1 MNRPL
6 LKTFQILWR
15 TTKWLVNWQR
25 SLRSGRSIVAGLG
38 ADTGDHPLFVI
49 GNSQIDSQY
58 MKDNLM
64 ALYLVS
70 TISCGTRYCGFWQV
84 DAFTTYVVAVE
95 TGWKT
100 TPEAMTQVLMG
111 QYNSKEMAQS
121 LVDSPTLMPTFK
133 KDDYWYVD
141 GFGDVIESN
150 LSWNKEEMRKNVG
163 HLFLFMKGTWQYSD
177 NGIDWEPAVECFKE
191 VA

>member
-1 MNRPL
+1 MQKIDYTN
-6 LKTFQILWR
+6 KHGIM
-15 TTKWLVNWQR
+15 V
-25 SLRSGRSIVAGLG
+25 GYI
-38 ADTGDHPLFVI
+38 D
-49 GNSQIDSQY
+49 NSQ
-58 MKDNLM
+58 N
-64 ALYLVS
+64 
-70 TISCGTRYCGFWQV
+70 
-84 DAFTTYVVAVE
+84 VVAVE

-100 TPEAMTQVLMG
+100 TPEALTGVLMS
-111 QYNSKEMAQS
+111 QYNDKEMAQK

-163 HLFLFMKGTWQYSD
+163 HLFCHMTGVWKYSD

>member
-1 MNRPL
+1 MQKIDYSN
-6 LKTFQILWR
+6 KHGIM
-15 TTKWLVNWQR
+15 VGYIDR
-25 SLRSGRSIVAGLG
+25 S
-38 ADTGDHPLFVI
+38 
-49 GNSQIDSQY
+49 
-58 MKDNLM
+58 DN
-64 ALYLVS
+64 
-70 TISCGTRYCGFWQV
+70 
-84 DAFTTYVVAVE
+84 VVAVE

-100 TPEAMTQVLMG
+100 TPEAMTQVLMS

-150 LSWNKEEMRKNVG
+150 LSWHKEVMRKNVG
-163 HLFLFMKGTWQYSD
+163 HLFLFMKGAWQYSD
-177 NGIDWEPAVECFKE
+177 NGIDWEPADLALNLEQRSEWDDNGLPVDFTDKYHIDEME

>member
-1 MNRPL
+1 MQKIDYTN
-6 LKTFQILWR
+6 KHGIM
-15 TTKWLVNWQR
+15 VGYIDR
-25 SLRSGRSIVAGLG
+25 S
-38 ADTGDHPLFVI
+38 
-49 GNSQIDSQY
+49 
-58 MKDNLM
+58 DN
-64 ALYLVS
+64 
-70 TISCGTRYCGFWQV
+70 
-84 DAFTTYVVAVE
+84 VVAVE

-150 LSWNKEEMRKNVG
+150 LSWHKEVMRKNVG

-177 NGIDWEPAVECFKE
+177 NGIDWEPADLALNLEQKSEWDDNGLPADFTDKYHIDEME

>member
-1 MNRPL
+1 MQKIDYTN
-6 LKTFQILWR
+6 KHGIM
-15 TTKWLVNWQR
+15 VGYIDR
-25 SLRSGRSIVAGLG
+25 S
-38 ADTGDHPLFVI
+38 
-49 GNSQIDSQY
+49 
-58 MKDNLM
+58 DN
-64 ALYLVS
+64 
-70 TISCGTRYCGFWQV
+70 
-84 DAFTTYVVAVE
+84 VVAVE

-177 NGIDWEPAVECFKE
+177 NGIDWEPADLAFNLEKRSEWDDNGLPADFTDKYHIDEME

>member
-1 MNRPL
+1 M
-6 LKTFQILWR
+6 K
-15 TTKWLVNWQR
+15 K
-25 SLRSGRSIVAGLG
+25 
-38 ADTGDHPLFVI
+38 
-49 GNSQIDSQY
+49 IDYKNKHGIMVGYIDRNQ
-58 MKDNLM
+58 N
-64 ALYLVS
+64 V
-70 TISCGTRYCGFWQV
+70 T
-84 DAFTTYVVAVE
+84 AVE

-100 TPEAMTQVLMG
+100 TPEALTGVLMS
-111 QYNSKEMAQS
+111 QYNSKEMAQE

-177 NGIDWEPAVECFKE
+177 NGIDWVPAVEEFKE
-191 VA
+191 IA

>member
-1 MNRPL
+1 MQKIDYTN
-6 LKTFQILWR
+6 KHGIM
-15 TTKWLVNWQR
+15 VGYIDR
-25 SLRSGRSIVAGLG
+25 S
-38 ADTGDHPLFVI
+38 
-49 GNSQIDSQY
+49 
-58 MKDNLM
+58 DN
-64 ALYLVS
+64 
-70 TISCGTRYCGFWQV
+70 
-84 DAFTTYVVAVE
+84 VVAVE
-95 TGWKT
+95 TGWNT

-150 LSWNKEEMRKNVG
+150 LSWNKEEMRKHIG

-177 NGIDWEPAVECFKE
+177 NGIDWEPVEEMLKE